1 MHNAQ
6 SDVLRITI
14 KSKHGELRSKHDE
27 LRLQLQDFNSF
38 VWRNKIQFFG
48 NFSFSRI
55 ILVRILTY
63 LIVEQKSPNYLDKLL
78 LILTLILSTS
88 QINPKKRMQLDT
100 SQFNRL

>member
-14 KSKHGELRSKHDE
+14 KSKHGELR
-27 LRLQLQDFNSF
+27 LQLQDFKSF

-100 SQFNRL
+100 SQFNRS